1 MEDTIRARAISN
13 KAKSDQPDETAA
25 YSSPQLIA
33 IGSAVELLQRQPSGA
48 NADRGIRKAVV
59 VARKP
64 KKTKKK

>member
-1 MEDTIRARAISN
+1 MENTIRVQAVSS
-13 KAKSDQPDETAA
+13 KAKSDRPDEGAA
-25 YSSPQLIA
+25 YSGPQLIA

-64 KKTKKK
+64 KKTKK